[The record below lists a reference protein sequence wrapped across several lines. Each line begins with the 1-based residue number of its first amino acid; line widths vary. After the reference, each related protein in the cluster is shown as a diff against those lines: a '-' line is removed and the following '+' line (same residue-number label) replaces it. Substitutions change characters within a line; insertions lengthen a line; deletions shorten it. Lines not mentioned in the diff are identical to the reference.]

1 MMQRFNEFVLRFPK
15 SFILAIAIITLG
27 MGYAS
32 RSIRME
38 PDVTQA
44 LPQKIPAKRLY
55 DKMGEIFPSKE
66 FVFVGLSGTNL
77 FLPAHL
83 QTVWDLTNKLEHDS
97 AVYSVI
103 SPTNISV
110 IQGTREGMEVHDILA
125 SAPNTDD
132 QIAKFKHDL
141 LNSDLA
147 LGNLLAKDE
156 SAFGIMI
163 FLKNTADVKEYIK
176 DLIPAMDQF
185 DQKTDLDLLL
195 TGKPILNYYVSLG
208 MQRDMAVFFMS
219 GIGIIFILLAFIF
232 RNLRGIFLPLSVV
245 IFAVIWT
252 MGAMAIL
259 GRPMSHATEI
269 MPILIMAIAVA
280 DSIHIISHFYHHV
293 SLSPDPVARTIT
305 RATMTEMLSPVVMT
319 SLTTMAGF
327 LALGTVG
334 AESISEL
341 GYFTAFGVFS
351 ALIISITWIPAFLAI
366 LKIPKR
372 YRGKESRRHAADW
385 VEKWGFF
392 LVRRQKWLM
401 PFIVLMTLF
410 SIWGISR
417 LQHSFSSVENFPVD
431 HPVRFA
437 NEIVNE
443 HFAGTT
449 SFDIMIEGREPGD
462 MKDPVLL
469 SQLDELKQLALK
481 IDHVGSVQSLADFI
495 KRINKVLHA
504 DDPAFYTIPP
514 IEARVTGSEWVEK
527 NGGWVEVSKEYTVSG
542 EELVAQY
549 LQLFEMSGKPQ
560 DMSNLVDYPYRHA
573 KVSIMINSDKQSTL
587 RAIDQELTTYI
598 NENMN
603 RNENISAAITGMAKL
618 FLVVDDLIV
627 KGQIWSILT
636 SLLLVWVIT
645 WAMFRSP
652 TVGLFNT
659 IPLFFALFLNFAF
672 MGFAGINLNLETLT
686 ISSIAIGVGVDYAIH
701 FVHRYRIK
709 LREGLDYDAAVPA
722 TMREAGLAIFFNSIT
737 VAAGFSIIAMSQFV
751 AIMEMGVLITLTML
765 TAAFGA
771 LTILPGVFLTFKPK
785 SLAR

>member
-1 MMQRFNEFVLRFPK
+1 
-15 SFILAIAIITLG
+15 
-27 MGYAS
+27 
-32 RSIRME
+32 
-38 PDVTQA
+38 
-44 LPQKIPAKRLY
+44 
-55 DKMGEIFPSKE
+55 
-66 FVFVGLSGTNL
+66 
-77 FLPAHL
+77 
-83 QTVWDLTNKLEHDS
+83 
-97 AVYSVI
+97 
-103 SPTNISV
+103 
-110 IQGTREGMEVHDILA
+110 
-125 SAPNTDD
+125 
-132 QIAKFKHDL
+132 
-141 LNSDLA
+141 
-147 LGNLLAKDE
+147 
-156 SAFGIMI
+156 
-163 FLKNTADVKEYIK
+163 
-176 DLIPAMDQF
+176 
-185 DQKTDLDLLL
+185 
-195 TGKPILNYYVSLG
+195 
-208 MQRDMAVFFMS
+208 
-219 GIGIIFILLAFIF
+219 
-232 RNLRGIFLPLSVV
+232 
-245 IFAVIWT
+245 
-252 MGAMAIL
+252 
-259 GRPMSHATEI
+259 
-269 MPILIMAIAVA
+269 
-280 DSIHIISHFYHHV
+280 
-293 SLSPDPVARTIT
+293 
-305 RATMTEMLSPVVMT
+305 
-319 SLTTMAGF
+319 
-327 LALGTVG
+327 
-334 AESISEL
+334 
-341 GYFTAFGVFS
+341 
-351 ALIISITWIPAFLAI
+351 
-366 LKIPKR
+366 
-372 YRGKESRRHAADW
+372 
-385 VEKWGFF
+385 
-392 LVRRQKWLM
+392 
-401 PFIVLMTLF
+401 
-410 SIWGISR
+410 
-417 LQHSFSSVENFPVD
+417 
-431 HPVRFA
+431 
-437 NEIVNE
+437 
-443 HFAGTT
+443 
-449 SFDIMIEGREPGD
+449 
-462 MKDPVLL
+462 
-469 SQLDELKQLALK
+469 
-481 IDHVGSVQSLADFI
+481 
-495 KRINKVLHA
+495 VLHA

>member
-1 MMQRFNEFVLRFPK
+1 
-15 SFILAIAIITLG
+15 
-27 MGYAS
+27 
-32 RSIRME
+32 
-38 PDVTQA
+38 
-44 LPQKIPAKRLY
+44 
-55 DKMGEIFPSKE
+55 
-66 FVFVGLSGTNL
+66 
-77 FLPAHL
+77 
-83 QTVWDLTNKLEHDS
+83 
-97 AVYSVI
+97 
-103 SPTNISV
+103 
-110 IQGTREGMEVHDILA
+110 
-125 SAPNTDD
+125 
-132 QIAKFKHDL
+132 
-141 LNSDLA
+141 
-147 LGNLLAKDE
+147 
-156 SAFGIMI
+156 
-163 FLKNTADVKEYIK
+163 
-176 DLIPAMDQF
+176 
-185 DQKTDLDLLL
+185 
-195 TGKPILNYYVSLG
+195 
-208 MQRDMAVFFMS
+208 
-219 GIGIIFILLAFIF
+219 
-232 RNLRGIFLPLSVV
+232 
-245 IFAVIWT
+245 
-252 MGAMAIL
+252 
-259 GRPMSHATEI
+259 
-269 MPILIMAIAVA
+269 
-280 DSIHIISHFYHHV
+280 
-293 SLSPDPVARTIT
+293 
-305 RATMTEMLSPVVMT
+305 
-319 SLTTMAGF
+319 
-327 LALGTVG
+327 
-334 AESISEL
+334 
-341 GYFTAFGVFS
+341 
-351 ALIISITWIPAFLAI
+351 
-366 LKIPKR
+366 
-372 YRGKESRRHAADW
+372 
-385 VEKWGFF
+385 
-392 LVRRQKWLM
+392 
-401 PFIVLMTLF
+401 
-410 SIWGISR
+410 
-417 LQHSFSSVENFPVD
+417 
-431 HPVRFA
+431 
-437 NEIVNE
+437 
-443 HFAGTT
+443 
-449 SFDIMIEGREPGD
+449 

>member
-1 MMQRFNEFVLRFPK
+1 MQRFTAIVLKYPK
-15 SFILAIAIITLG
+15 SFILAITLMTLG
-27 MGYAS
+27 LGYAS

-55 DKMGEIFPSKE
+55 DKMGEIFPTKE
-66 FVFVGLSGTNL
+66 FVFVGLSGSDL
-77 FLPAHL
+77 FLPEHL
-83 QTVWDLTNKLEHDS
+83 QTVWDLTKTLERDG

-103 SPTNISV
+103 SPVNISV
-110 IQGTREGMEVHDILA
+110 IQGTAEGMDVHDILD
-125 SAPNTDD
+125 SPPKTEDV
-132 QIAKFKHDL
+132 IARFKHDL

-156 SAFGIMI
+156 HAFGIMI
-163 FLKNTADVKEYIK
+163 FLKNTADVKGYVKE
-176 DLIPAMDQF
+176 LIPEMEQY

-208 MQRDMAVFFMS
+208 MQRDMALFFMS
-219 GIGIIFILLAFIF
+219 GIGIIFVLLAFIF
-232 RNLRGIFLPLSVV
+232 RNLRGVFLPLSVV

-252 MGAMAIL
+252 MGTMAML

-280 DSIHIISHFYHHV
+280 DSIHILSHFYHHV
-293 SLSPDPVARTIT
+293 SAAPDPDAGTIT
-305 RATMTEMLSPVVMT
+305 RLTMNEMISPVVMT

-372 YRGKESRRHAADW
+372 YREKKNRRMAADW
-385 VEKWGFF
+385 VEKWGYF

-401 PFIVLMTLF
+401 PFILVVTLF
-410 SIWGISR
+410 SIWGITK
-417 LQHSFSSVENFPVD
+417 LHHSFSSVENFPKD
-431 HPVRFA
+431 HPVRVA
-437 NEIVNE
+437 NELVNT

-449 SFDIMIEGREPGD
+449 SFDIMIEGQEAGD
-462 MKDPVLL
+462 MKDPALL
-469 SQLDELKQLALK
+469 AKMDEVKQLALK
-481 IDHVGSVQSLADFI
+481 LNHVGSVQSLADFV
-495 KRINKVLHA
+495 KRINKVLNR
-504 DDPAFYTIPP
+504 DDPAFYVIPP
-514 IEARVTGSEWVEK
+514 VEARVTGSEWVEK
-527 NGGWVEVSKEYTVSG
+527 NGEWTEVPKEYTVSG
-542 EELVAQY
+542 KELVAQY

-560 DMSNLVDYPYRHA
+560 DMANTVDYQYRHA
-573 KVSIMINSDKQSTL
+573 KISIMINTDKQSTL
-587 RAIDQELTTYI
+587 RAIDRELTKFI
-598 NENMN
+598 NENLN
-603 RNENISAAITGMAKL
+603 QSPNVTAAITGMAKL

-627 KGQIWSILT
+627 RGQIWSILT
-636 SLLLVWVIT
+636 SLLLVWIIT
-645 WAMFRSP
+645 WVMFRSP
-652 TVGLFNT
+652 VVGLFNT

-672 MGFAGINLNLETLT
+672 MGFSGINLNLETLT

-701 FVHRYRIK
+701 FVHRYRLK
-709 LREGLDYDAAVPA
+709 LQEGLDYEMAVPA

-785 SLAR
+785 SLMR